1 MKKSRQ
7 LHRLIPVAAVSAL
20 ALLAAACSSSPSSSA
35 APSTSTS
42 PSSASSSTP
51 ATSSASAAATASS
64 ASTASLKPLSSLSFT
79 YGSAANSI
87 GLIKEVG
94 DSVVGD
100 AKSVGIKITEYDN
113 NLDGPTALN
122 NAQLMVQDHPN
133 VAIDWNTVVGVGD
146 AVGAQFTHASIPCL
160 SVNQEIAGC
169 THFNLSNKDMGLG
182 AAAVM
187 LPMAK
192 QRGWNGS
199 NTTVVMVIAAANGT
213 EVNDGPR
220 YFYVQTANVL
230 SGFKKVSPSSI
241 TATTTTIG
249 GTNGIQIDC
258 KSTLD
263 GAFTAMQNVIG
274 SIPKNNNILL
284 YGTDDD
290 CDLGAYQ
297 SLKQNGF
304 GSRILTGGL
313 GGDPDGLN
321 ELRTNPSW
329 VCEGSAFIQD
339 WGPYILSEAVAMVN
353 GYKPPV
359 LTSSPQIM
367 LTKQNLSTYYNKA
380 NNVILLP
387 PLVSDNQYLAKYGLL
402 TKFAKIQ
409 GLNS

>member
-1 MKKSRQ
+1 MKKHRQ
-7 LHRLIPVAAVSAL
+7 ILIAIPVAAL
-20 ALLAAACSSSPSSSA
+20 ALVAAACSSSPSSSSSPPPSSS
-35 APSTSTS
+35 APS
-42 PSSASSSTP
+42 SSSSST
-51 ATSSASAAATASS
+51 ASAAAAGGSPSS
-64 ASTASLKPLSSLSFT
+64 GSLKPLSSLSFT

-94 DSVVGD
+94 DSVVND
-100 AKSVGIKITEYDN
+100 AKAVGIKITEYDN
-113 NLDGPTALN
+113 NLDGPTALS
-122 NAQLMVQDHPN
+122 NARLMVQDQPN

-146 AVGAQFTHASIPCL
+146 AVGAQFTQAKIPCL

-169 THFNLSNKDMGLG
+169 AHYNLSNKDMGLD
-182 AAAVM
+182 AASVM

-192 QRGWNGS
+192 QRGWDGS

-220 YFYVQTANVL
+220 YFYVQTANTL
-230 SGFKKVSPSSI
+230 SGFKKVSPSQI

-249 GTNGIQIDC
+249 GTNGIQINC
-258 KSTLD
+258 ASTLD
-263 GAFTAMQNVIG
+263 GAFSAMQNVIG

-353 GYKPPV
+353 GVTPPV

-367 LTKQNLSTYYNKA
+367 LTKQNLSTYYNA
-380 NNVILLP
+380 QNNVILLP
-387 PLVSDNQYLAKYGLL
+387 PLVSNNKYLAKYGLL

-409 GLNS
+409 GLNG

>member
-1 MKKSRQ
+1 MY
-7 LHRLIPVAAVSAL
+7 
-20 ALLAAACSSSPSSSA
+20 
-35 APSTSTS
+35 
-42 PSSASSSTP
+42 
-51 ATSSASAAATASS
+51 
-64 ASTASLKPLSSLSFT
+64 FT

-87 GLIKEVG
+87 GLTKEVG
-94 DSVVGD
+94 DSVVND

-113 NLDGPTALN
+113 NLDGPTALA
-122 NAQLMVQDHPN
+122 NARLMVQDQPN

-146 AVGAQFTHASIPCL
+146 AVGAEFTQAKIPCL

-169 THFNLSNKDMGLG
+169 AHYNLSNKDMGLD
-182 AAAVM
+182 AASVI

-220 YFYVQTANVL
+220 YFYVQTANTL
-230 SGFKKVSPSSI
+230 SGFKKVSPSQI

-249 GTNGIQIDC
+249 GTNGIQINC
-258 KSTLD
+258 ASTLD
-263 GAFTAMQNVIG
+263 GAFSAMQNVVG
-274 SIPKNNNILL
+274 SIPKKNNILL

-290 CDLGAYQ
+290 CDLGAYR

-304 GSRILTGGL
+304 GNRILTGGL

-339 WGPYILSEAVAMVN
+339 WGPYILSEAVAIEN
-353 GYKPPV
+353 GVTPPV

-367 LTKQNLSTYYNKA
+367 LTKQNLSTYYNPQ

-387 PLVSDNQYLAKYGLL
+387 PLVPDNKYLAKYGLL

-409 GLNS
+409 GLNG

>member
-1 MKKSRQ
+1 
-7 LHRLIPVAAVSAL
+7 
-20 ALLAAACSSSPSSSA
+20 
-35 APSTSTS
+35 
-42 PSSASSSTP
+42 
-51 ATSSASAAATASS
+51 
-64 ASTASLKPLSSLSFT
+64 LKPLSSLSFT

-94 DSVVGD
+94 DSVVND
-100 AKSVGIKITEYDN
+100 AKAVGIKITEYDN
-113 NLDGPTALN
+113 NLDGPTALS
-122 NAQLMVQDHPN
+122 NARLMVQDQPN

-146 AVGAQFTHASIPCL
+146 AVGAQFTQAKIPCL

-169 THFNLSNKDMGLG
+169 AHYNLSNKDMGLD
-182 AAAVM
+182 AASVM

-192 QRGWNGS
+192 QRGWDGS

-220 YFYVQTANVL
+220 YFYVQTANTL
-230 SGFKKVSPSSI
+230 SGFKKVSPSQI

-249 GTNGIQIDC
+249 GTNGIQINC
-258 KSTLD
+258 ASTLD
-263 GAFTAMQNVIG
+263 GAFSAMQNVIG

-353 GYKPPV
+353 GVTPPV

-367 LTKQNLSTYYNKA
+367 LTKQNLSTYYNA
-380 NNVILLP
+380 QNDVILLP
-387 PLVSDNQYLAKYGLL
+387 PLVSNNKYLAKYGLL
-402 TKFAKIQ
+402 AKFAKIQ
-409 GLNS
+409 GLNG

>member
-1 MKKSRQ
+1 M
-7 LHRLIPVAAVSAL
+7 LIVIPVAAL
-20 ALLAAACSSSPSSSA
+20 ALMAAACSSSSPSSSSSPPSSSSSSSSTTSASPA
-35 APSTSTS
+35 AAAN
-42 PSSASSSTP
+42 SASSG
-51 ATSSASAAATASS
+51 
-64 ASTASLKPLSSLSFT
+64 SLKPLSSLSFT

-94 DSVVGD
+94 DSVVND
-100 AKSVGIKITEYDN
+100 AKAEGIKITEYDN
-113 NLDGPTALN
+113 NLDGPTALS
-122 NAQLMVQDHPN
+122 NARLMVQDQPN
-133 VAIDWNTVVGVGD
+133 VAIDWNTVVGVGG
-146 AVGAQFTHASIPCL
+146 AVGAEFTRAKIPCL

-169 THFNLSNKDMGLG
+169 AHFNLSNKDMGLG
-182 AAAVM
+182 AASVM

-220 YFYVQTANVL
+220 YFYVQTANTL
-230 SGFKKVSPSSI
+230 PGFKKVSPSQI

-249 GTNGIQIDC
+249 GTNGIQINC
-258 KSTLD
+258 ASTLD
-263 GAFTAMQNVIG
+263 GAFSAMQNVIG

-290 CDLGAYQ
+290 CDLGAYR

-321 ELRTNPSW
+321 ALRTNPSW
-329 VCEGSAFIQD
+329 VVEGSAFIQD

-353 GYKPPV
+353 GVTPPV

-367 LTKQNLSTYYNKA
+367 LTKQNLSTYYNA
-380 NNVILLP
+380 QNNVILLP
-387 PLVSDNQYLAKYGLL
+387 PLVSDNTYLAKYGLL

-409 GLNS
+409 GLNG

>member
-1 MKKSRQ
+1 MKKNRQ
-7 LHRLIPVAAVSAL
+7 ILIIIPVAGL
-20 ALLAAACSSSPSSSA
+20 ALMAAACSSSSPSSSSSPPSSPLSSSSSSSATTSASPA
-35 APSTSTS
+35 AAA
-42 PSSASSSTP
+42 SSASSGT
-51 ATSSASAAATASS
+51 
-64 ASTASLKPLSSLSFT
+64 LKPLSSLSFT

-87 GLIKEVG
+87 GLTKEVG
-94 DSVVGD
+94 TSVVND
-100 AKSVGIKITEYDN
+100 AKAVGIKITEYDN
-113 NLDGPTALN
+113 NLDGPTALA
-122 NAQLMVQDHPN
+122 NARLMVQDQPN
-133 VAIDWNTVVGVGD
+133 VAIDWNTVVGVGN
-146 AVGAQFTHASIPCL
+146 AVGAQFTQAKIPCL

-169 THFNLSNKDMGLG
+169 AHFNLSNQDMGLD
-182 AAAVM
+182 AASVI

-220 YFYVQTANVL
+220 YFYVQTANTL
-230 SGFKKVSPSSI
+230 AGFKKVSPSQI

-249 GTNGIQIDC
+249 GTNGIQINC
-258 KSTLD
+258 ASTLD
-263 GAFTAMQNVIG
+263 GAFSAMQNVIG

-321 ELRTNPSW
+321 ELRTNPDW
-329 VCEGSAFIQD
+329 VVEGSAFIQD
-339 WGPYILSEAVAMVN
+339 WGPYILSEAVAIVN
-353 GYKPPV
+353 GVTPPV
-359 LTSSPQIM
+359 LTSSPQVM
-367 LTKQNLSTYYNKA
+367 LTKQNLSTYYNA
-380 NNVILLP
+380 QNNVILLP
-387 PLVSDNQYLAKYGLL
+387 PLVSDNMYLAKYGLL

-409 GLNS
+409 GLNG